1 MKMSSIWRAWVS
13 SYQSEFIATRFDF
26 SSKFWSSKLVSIV
39 LMNYFSKEHLVDRDG
54 LLRYVARKIGV
65 GNVCL
70 VCNEN
75 GKAFYSLAAVR
86 QHMLSEYNFQDSKK
100 IDTSVK

>member
-26 SSKFWSSKLVSIV
+26 SSKLVSIV

-100 IDTSVK
+100 IDTSVN